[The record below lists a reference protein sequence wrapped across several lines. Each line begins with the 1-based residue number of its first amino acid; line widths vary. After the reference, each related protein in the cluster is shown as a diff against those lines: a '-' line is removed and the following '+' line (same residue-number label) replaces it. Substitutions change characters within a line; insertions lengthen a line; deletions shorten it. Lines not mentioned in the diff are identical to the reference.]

1 MFEKHSIVITRGLL
15 HPGPSR
21 RMHDGGDHDDYLRIG
36 RFRRVAQDS
45 HTQQVM
51 PGQKHK
57 VISCA
62 DVMISMTLQQE
73 EQPAILPFYVADKIY
88 VVQVED

>member
-1 MFEKHSIVITRGLL
+1 
-15 HPGPSR
+15 
-21 RMHDGGDHDDYLRIG
+21 
-36 RFRRVAQDS
+36 
-45 HTQQVM
+45 
-51 PGQKHK
+51 

-62 DVMISMTLQQE
+62 DVMSSMTLQQE

>member
-1 MFEKHSIVITRGLL
+1 MITEELEDSEELL
-15 HPGPSR
+15 KI
-21 RMHDGGDHDDYLRIG
+21 L
-36 RFRRVAQDS
+36 
-45 HTQQVM
+45 HTQRVI
-51 PGQKHK
+51 PGQKHQ

-62 DVMISMTLQQE
+62 DAMSSTTLQQE